1 MTTGF
6 ASTSCS
12 WDGTF
17 MFSWR
22 SEPPDSLGECSPAGT
37 LLVLSFSRRVWFSS
51 EMRIPCYTHS
61 STPPPSWS
69 FVLRHSRRERVS
81 SEWTALTITSCVLIS
96 SICLLKSSLRVK
108 TLVITNRRT
117 IRLRFLLQL
126 TSFFLAHVES
136 LLQDMQF
143 CHTLFDVLLHC
154 PVLYKS
160 SIPTHSSDPS
170 AHNSLL
176 RNQSFRIDAFS
187 LRLTETPPSSL
198 DINTTRAAYDCQDHW
213 EISCVSQLRWHIPSV

>member
-1 MTTGF
+1 MNRSNNYKLCVDF
-6 ASTSCS
+6 VNLPFEILPTSENAR
-12 WDGTF
+12 D
-17 MFSWR
+17 
-22 SEPPDSLGECSPAGT
+22 
-37 LLVLSFSRRVWFSS
+37 
-51 EMRIPCYTHS
+51 YQ
-61 STPPPSWS
+61 PPS
-69 FVLRHSRRERVS
+69 
-81 SEWTALTITSCVLIS
+81 
-96 SICLLKSSLRVK
+96 
-108 TLVITNRRT
+108 T

-154 PVLYKS
+154 PVLYTS
-160 SIPTHSSDPS
+160 SVPTHSSDPS

-198 DINTTRAAYDCQDHW
+198 DVNTTRAAYDCQDHW